1 MIKLSRKKITVVLAA
16 IAFMLIAA
24 ACCLL
29 QEFYSAS
36 AEEDRANLT
45 SSYSYEEILNES
57 NQTISSENEVNKSLS
72 INAWLRDKDYDAF
85 EYEIEYSIGYWGSA
99 FDLLFKNNKI
109 TLNVVGF
116 DGNESSSQNQIF
128 SYYLRDYDSNELIN
142 GPISLSQT
150 NAIRS
155 TCIKLTNASL
165 AFYKTNN
172 YHEPYP
178 DKVEFAVG
186 TTEYELYKN
195 FFMSGTVKF
204 GQIDSSSFWLSERL
218 TLYKEKEIVSTLPLP
233 ETPVKEGHTFTGWYY
248 GANFQHGENCV
259 PYDGGPITEET
270 ALHAHFTVNTYTVSF
285 DSAGGN
291 ELPKQTVTYNTAL
304 NLDEPVRKGYD
315 FVGWFFEDGT
325 EYTSQGITEDITL
338 TAHWEIKHFK
348 VTFYVGDVV
357 YRELSV
363 DWGTSLVDAAVKA
376 EICAES
382 ILSYRTAN
390 GENGSNPKEKF
401 VEEDIEVYATEVCE
415 KNPLEKYEWAIIGGV
430 CGGIVLIAIIAAC
443 CVIGKRKK
451 KEKGG
456 KAMPKN
462 KNKKGTTVK
471 KRTSVPVT
479 QPKQTGKGRAGWGK
493 VWKSILVIVLVAI
506 LGIGAVGVTYICTDG
521 FGGKVKTMIVT
532 IGDEVFSESAEGLA
546 IYPDTNLR
554 LISLTGSG
562 SYSVTVRATAQKGSF
577 PFLVGDEQYE
587 WADVA
592 GKDFTKGFQFEN
604 TAQGFKLGYDS
615 LASIIASGFSESV
628 KVEELSETADMFEME
643 IVCGKSKLVF
653 GFSVGLPVTGV
664 EIDKD
669 QIVM

>member
-1 MIKLSRKKITVVLAA
+1 
-16 IAFMLIAA
+16 
-24 ACCLL
+24 
-29 QEFYSAS
+29 
-36 AEEDRANLT
+36 
-45 SSYSYEEILNES
+45 
-57 NQTISSENEVNKSLS
+57 
-72 INAWLRDKDYDAF
+72 
-85 EYEIEYSIGYWGSA
+85 
-99 FDLLFKNNKI
+99 
-109 TLNVVGF
+109 
-116 DGNESSSQNQIF
+116 
-128 SYYLRDYDSNELIN
+128 
-142 GPISLSQT
+142 
-150 NAIRS
+150 
-155 TCIKLTNASL
+155 
-165 AFYKTNN
+165 
-172 YHEPYP
+172 
-178 DKVEFAVG
+178 
-186 TTEYELYKN
+186 
-195 FFMSGTVKF
+195 
-204 GQIDSSSFWLSERL
+204 
-218 TLYKEKEIVSTLPLP
+218 
-233 ETPVKEGHTFTGWYY
+233 
-248 GANFQHGENCV
+248 
-259 PYDGGPITEET
+259 
-270 ALHAHFTVNTYTVSF
+270 
-285 DSAGGN
+285 
-291 ELPKQTVTYNTAL
+291 
-304 NLDEPVRKGYD
+304 
-315 FVGWFFEDGT
+315 
-325 EYTSQGITEDITL
+325 
-338 TAHWEIKHFK
+338 
-348 VTFYVGDVV
+348 
-357 YRELSV
+357 
-363 DWGTSLVDAAVKA
+363 
-376 EICAES
+376 
-382 ILSYRTAN
+382 
-390 GENGSNPKEKF
+390 
-401 VEEDIEVYATEVCE
+401 
-415 KNPLEKYEWAIIGGV
+415 
-430 CGGIVLIAIIAAC
+430 
-443 CVIGKRKK
+443 
-451 KEKGG
+451 
-456 KAMPKN
+456 MPTN